1 MQVTV
6 GVIWDEIEEIRIVP
20 GTQVVDEILAGHRLP
35 TLPAVA
41 AEVLEMTAAPEIDLQ
56 KIAETVQLDQALAT
70 KVLRTVNS
78 SYYGLSRPCGTVQQ
92 AMVFLGLNTVKTLV
106 LSFSLVDTI
115 DEQGRD
121 RQGFNFSEYWQRS
134 IHTAVAAREIARR
147 HGNWEPEEAFFA
159 GLMQD
164 FGMIAIYQRFGR
176 QYVEAIEA
184 LRGDDREL
192 CRLEQ
197 DLFEANHAEIGASVA
212 EQWMLPASQVAAIRG
227 HHDSDSITGP
237 HREAARI
244 VELAGIL
251 AADLSGTNPTRPSSV
266 YRRLAREWFG
276 IDASQAQQI
285 MESTREASQ
294 AVSAFFRVD
303 TSTTPERL
311 LARAEAQLFQHQL
324 NMGRHARDLQQRNHD
339 LTEKV
344 HRDGLTGVLGRSGFD
359 LEVAKLFREMTENG
373 RCLSLLFC
381 DADRFKPINDRY
393 GHAVGDAVLKHMASI
408 LQDRARR
415 EDVVCRFG
423 GDEFVLLLPGC
434 SEEDARRV
442 AEDILTELASSPL
455 HIEADSPGGITGEMT
470 LSSSMGLATFDPDS
484 AEIDSPEMLVTCAD
498 QAMYTAKRRGGNGV
512 ATWRSAA

>member
-1 MQVTV
+1 M
-6 GVIWDEIEEIRIVP
+6 P

-41 AEVLEMTAAPEIDLQ
+41 AEVLEMTAAAEIDLQ
-56 KIAETVQLDQALAT
+56 KIADTVQLDQALAA

-115 DEQGRD
+115 DGQGRD
-121 RQGFNFSEYWQRS
+121 RLGFNFSEYWQRS
-134 IHTAVAAREIARR
+134 IHTAVAARELARLQ
-147 HGNWEPEEAFFA
+147 GSWDPEEAFFA

-164 FGMIAIYQRFGR
+164 FGMIALYQRFGR

-184 LRGDDREL
+184 LRGDHHEL
-192 CRLEQ
+192 CRLEH
-197 DLFEANHAEIGASVA
+197 DLFQVTHADIGATVA
-212 EQWMLPASQVAAIRG
+212 EQWMLPPAQVAAIRG
-227 HHDSDSITGP
+227 HHDSESVEAP
-237 HREAARI
+237 HRNAARI
-244 VELAGIL
+244 VELAGML
-251 AADLSGTNPTRPSSV
+251 AADMVNGDAVRSNST

-276 IDASQAQQI
+276 IDASQSQQVL
-285 MESTREASQ
+285 ESTRESAQ
-294 AVSAFFRVD
+294 AVSSFFQVE
-303 TSTTPERL
+303 SSAPPERL
-311 LARAEAQLFQHQL
+311 LARAEAQLFQHQI

-359 LEVAKLFREMTENG
+359 LEVAKLFSEMAETG

-393 GHAVGDAVLKHMASI
+393 GHAVGDAVLKHMATI
-408 LQDRARR
+408 LEERARR

-455 HIEADSPGGITGEMT
+455 HIEADSPGGITGDMT
-470 LSSSMGLATFDPDS
+470 LSSSMGLATFDP
-484 AEIDSPEMLVTCAD
+484 ARTEIDSPEMLVTCAD

-512 ATWRSAA
+512 ATWRMAA